1 MLLILTNKDEEE
13 LMSKVYEYFKEKSM
27 YEAVPTMNEVE
38 NDILQAKLEESEEKR
53 KRAEVVLRCVA
64 KDSNPTYL
72 KTLVDQ
78 YFTEEN
84 DKKDK

>member
-38 NDILQAKLEESEEKR
+38 HDILQAKLEESEEKR

>member
-1 MLLILTNKDEEE
+1 MNYVLNLIKKNNIIKDCYKKADHFIN
-13 LMSKVYEYFKEKSM
+13 LASNALSVF
-27 YEAVPTMNEVE
+27 
-38 NDILQAKLEESEEKR
+38 EESEEKR